1 MAEGQLRCAGSSL
14 FLKKIYGVGYQLT
27 IEKQS
32 RAKEM
37 ICETTALETDKS
49 AEASLDCKRDEVKE
63 RKVYDSDELEDYEDV
78 IEGPVNNGTYGEIL
92 NKQIKTAV
100 PEATLLNDVGTEIRY
115 QLPIGAS
122 DKFVSLFE
130 ELDREVDAGKIV
142 SYGVSIT
149 TLGKR
154 KPHHI
159 LKKQITYNF
168 FCWNILSGNVQRRYS
183 CWSREGIL
191 PQKVKQN

>member
-100 PEATLLNDVGTEIRY
+100 PEATLLNDVRTEIRY

-122 DKFVSLFE
+122 EKFVSLFQ

-149 TLGKR
+149 TLGKWLLVNSIKCR
-154 KPHHI
+154 
-159 LKKQITYNF
+159 
-168 FCWNILSGNVQRRYS
+168 
-183 CWSREGIL
+183 
-191 PQKVKQN
+191 